1 MNPMQASGSGAATAT
16 AVRLPEGLN
25 GNVAPVRFSTN
36 DLPERDRLA
45 VWREVIGR
53 QVVRL
58 DIEPISDRP
67 LDSEVYLRVL
77 PGLSLMSGTISD
89 HRVARTRELITDA
102 NDDLRLEV
110 RCTGGE
116 SIVQGGREV
125 VLGRGDAT
133 LVSCAELMTAVQ
145 SRGRFLGLHLP
156 RAALAALVPNVE
168 DAAISRIPRDTQAL
182 RLLVSYVGVLQDE
195 DALATPELRRSVV
208 AHIHDLAAL
217 AIGATRDGA
226 AIAEGRGGRAARL
239 RAIKLDIIDNLGRSD
254 LTINAL
260 ARRHRLQPRYIQR
273 LFEFEGTTFSEFTMR
288 QRLSRSYR
296 MLADPRHFGWTIG
309 AIAFA
314 CGFGDQ
320 SHFNRHFRQVYG
332 MSPSDVR
339 AMARRQA

>member
-1 MNPMQASGSGAATAT
+1 
-16 AVRLPEGLN
+16 
-25 GNVAPVRFSTN
+25 
-36 DLPERDRLA
+36 
-45 VWREVIGR
+45 
-53 QVVRL
+53 
-58 DIEPISDRP
+58 
-67 LDSEVYLRVL
+67 
-77 PGLSLMSGTISD
+77 
-89 HRVARTRELITDA
+89 
-102 NDDLRLEV
+102 
-110 RCTGGE
+110 
-116 SIVQGGREV
+116 V
-125 VLGRGDAT
+125 VLGRSDAT

-296 MLADPRHFGWTIG
+296 MLADAILAGPSALLLLPAGSATSPISIGISDRSTACPPRTCEQWRGGRLDYCRFWLN
-309 AIAFA
+309 FL
-314 CGFGDQ
+314 
-320 SHFNRHFRQVYG
+320 SL
-332 MSPSDVR
+332 PSK
-339 AMARRQA
+339 ARRRGQSNMAPEDLRAAHSLTGDGGRGVPFSPF